1 MKNERAATADR
12 FVMNARTL
20 IVGEWHCPY
29 PGERFLRAYL
39 PPSIVFVPA
48 VSAVRYLG
56 VDARTEREA
65 NVSYVTQHGRD
76 VGFGPIPDSCAAVN
90 DSFGTAS
97 SSLSLRVLFKREE
110 FEIGFLAP
118 QLDLAQCHGD

>member
-29 PGERFLRAYL
+29 PGAKFLRAYL

-65 NVSYVTQHGRD
+65 NVS
-76 VGFGPIPDSCAAVN
+76 FGSLAEHALPK
-90 DSFGTAS
+90 TACLLHPS
-97 SSLSLRVLFKREE
+97 KRTSEPPT
-110 FEIGFLAP
+110 GMSASG
-118 QLDLAQCHGD
+118 QDRK

>member
-29 PGERFLRAYL
+29 PGAKFLRAYL

-65 NVSYVTQHGRD
+65 NVSFGSLADMPCPKRHVCFTPESGHCNRD
-76 VGFGPIPDSCAAVN
+76 TECR
-90 DSFGTAS
+90 
-97 SSLSLRVLFKREE
+97 LRARTGSRRL
-110 FEIGFLAP
+110 
-118 QLDLAQCHGD
+118 